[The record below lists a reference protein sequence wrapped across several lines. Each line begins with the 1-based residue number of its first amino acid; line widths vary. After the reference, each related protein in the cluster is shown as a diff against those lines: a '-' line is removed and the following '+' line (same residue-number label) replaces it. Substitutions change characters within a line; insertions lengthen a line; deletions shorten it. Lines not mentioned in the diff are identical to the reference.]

1 MKKLIALVLAL
12 VFVLSLSISAFATVE
27 ILYGRKEYKE
37 FRDHEDPDYH
47 YEYEYLGNR
56 KYRVTYYK
64 YERDSLGGK
73 HGHKSY
79 VVLGQNSL
87 TEEIVE
93 NIVNKTSTRR
103 YKNQDVEDEDKDW
116 KVWDKVHKRA
126 DKDDEKRTAP
136 STRVQAHSRD
146 VSTEKDL
153 KHAYVSTT
161 PAKTNP
167 GVTVAQG
174 NIKMK

>member
-12 VFVLSLSISAFATVE
+12 VFVLSLGISAFATTE
-27 ILYGRKEYKE
+27 ILHGRKEYKE

-47 YEYEYLGNR
+47 YEYEYLGDR
-56 KYRVTYYK
+56 RYRVTYYK
-64 YERDSLGGK
+64 YDRDSLGGK

-79 VVLGQNSL
+79 IVLGQNSL

-93 NIVNKTSTRR
+93 NIVAKTSTKR
-103 YKNQDVEDEDKDW
+103 YKNADVEDEDKDW

-126 DKDDEKRTAP
+126 DRDEERKASP
-136 STRVQAHSRD
+136 SSRVQAHSRD

-153 KHAYVSTT
+153 KHAYVSNVA
-161 PAKTNP
+161 PKTNP
-167 GVTVAQG
+167 GVTVSQG